1 MIGKINFLIILLKI
15 CYVDADLKSS
25 KIVKDLI
32 FNAYDKTIRPTELV
46 YISIDLEFRQ
56 IINFD
61 EKSQILVTSSY
72 LNLIWKE
79 PRLSWNVTEY
89 SLAQIMVQAN
99 QLWLPDLY
107 VINSADIDG
116 FIKASDSVLAQVNN
130 DGLVFISHG
139 LNSK

>member
-15 CYVDADLKSS
+15 CYVNADLTSS

-32 FNAYDKTIRPTELV
+32 FNAYDKTIRPIERV
-46 YISIDLEFRQ
+46 YITIGLEFKQ

-79 PRLSWNVTEY
+79 PRLSWNATEY

-99 QLWLPDLY
+99 KLWLPDLY

-116 FIKASDSVLAQVNN
+116 FIKASDSVLAQVND

>member
-15 CYVDADLKSS
+15 CYVNADLTSS

-32 FNAYDKTIRPTELV
+32 FNAYDKTIRPIELV
-46 YISIDLEFRQ
+46 YITIGLEFKQ

-79 PRLSWNVTEY
+79 PRLSWNATEY

-99 QLWLPDLY
+99 KLWLPDLY

-116 FIKASDSVLAQVNN
+116 FIKASDSVLAQVND